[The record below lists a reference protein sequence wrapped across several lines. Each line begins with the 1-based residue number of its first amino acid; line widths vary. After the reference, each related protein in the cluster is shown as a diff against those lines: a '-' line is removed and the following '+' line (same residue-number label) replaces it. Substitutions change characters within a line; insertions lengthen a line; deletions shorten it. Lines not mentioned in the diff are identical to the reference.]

1 MGSRGSIFCAAMMLV
16 GALALALASPAWSQS
31 SQSEFPSQV
40 ATQAQNNDLQRRF
53 GRALVDE
60 GRDLVLNPGAGVDD
74 VRRTLLRRAAIYED
88 VQEFAQAEAELTK
101 ALQMTPPIGDTYAAR
116 GYFYMRRGRYADALA
131 DFLAGIQLEPD
142 NARVRFAAGRV
153 QSALGDYAAAVT
165 FYSEAIR
172 LAPRDPTLYLA
183 RAEARI
189 HLDQPADARADY
201 DRALAI
207 KLPAPSDRYFAFLGR
222 GYSFLMQA
230 DYAGAIADFGS
241 AIEIDPAS
249 LNALLWRGYA
259 REKAGQVA
267 LALDDYER
275 AVAVA
280 PRDHHARDNVQ
291 RLRSN

>member
-1 MGSRGSIFCAAMMLV
+1 MGSRGSIFCAAMMLA
-16 GALALALASPAWSQS
+16 GAMALASPAWSQS
-31 SQSEFPSQV
+31 YESEFP
-40 ATQAQNNDLQRRF
+40 TQAQKSDLQLRF
-53 GRALVDE
+53 GRALVDQ

-88 VQEFAQAEAELTK
+88 VQEFAQAEAELTE

-116 GYFYMRRGRYADALA
+116 GYFYMRRGRYAGALA
-131 DFLAGIQLEPD
+131 DFLAGIQLAPD
-142 NARVRFAAGRV
+142 DARLRFAAGRA
-153 QSALGDYAAAVT
+153 QLALGEHAAAVA
-165 FYSEAIR
+165 FYSDAIR
-172 LAPRDPTLYLA
+172 LAPHDPTLYLA

-230 DYAGAIADFGS
+230 DYAGAIADFGR
-241 AIEIDPAS
+241 AIELDPAS

-259 REKAGQVA
+259 REKTGQVA

-275 AVAVA
+275 AVAIA
-280 PRDHHARDNVQ
+280 PKDRMARDNVQ